1 MRDLIALLER
11 YAPGYSSQIQGAS
24 TWDLDNLEE
33 AFGQPLPDVYRDF
46 ARKMGENGGPLLA
59 HVSVNDLLDVAD
71 IYRIKRPA
79 APPRRF
85 LFVFGDPD
93 PLTRFHYWLDLEAP
107 SEEGDFQVVQFPLIQ
122 DAWKTKLQQSYVSF
136 REMLYLWAM
145 GNVHLPSFPHRA
157 LYHQGDRKRTTAEE
171 FAQYLGKMGFVRLPY
186 PRYSM
191 LFERDD
197 AAVRLYRPPDSP
209 HHFEFR
215 VGMHSPDKL
224 KHFLAVIEDNTDVKK
239 SIWKP

>member
-11 YAPGYSSQIQGAS
+11 YAPGYSRQIQGAS
-24 TWDLDNLEE
+24 TWELDNLEE

-46 ARKMGENGGPLLA
+46 ALKMGENGGALLS
-59 HVSVNDLLDVAD
+59 HVSINDFLDVAD
-71 IYRIKRPA
+71 IYQIRRRD
-79 APPRRF
+79 APPQRF
-85 LFVFGDPD
+85 LFIFGDPN

-107 SEEGDFQVVQFPLIQ
+107 FEEGDFQVVRFPLFQ
-122 DAWKTKLQQSYVSF
+122 DAWKTKLQRSYVSF

-145 GNVHLPSFPHRA
+145 GNVHLPSFSHRA
-157 LYHQGDRKRTTAEE
+157 LYQQGDEKRTTAEE

-197 AAVRLYRPPDSP
+197 AAIRLYRPPDSSC
-209 HHFEFR
+209 FEVH
-215 VGMHSPDKL
+215 VGMYGLDRL
-224 KHFLAVIEDNTDVKK
+224 KHFQAVIEDNTDIEK
-239 SIWKP
+239 SIWEP